1 MKIKEKPH
9 KKFEYFLSNPLHNI
23 DNDIGINIIHKSEEI
38 EIPPN
43 IPPATG
49 VIYFKNLF
57 VLNNLN
63 KIKILI
69 NLLKINLSVPLSA
82 RILLDN

>member
-1 MKIKEKPH
+1 M
-9 KKFEYFLSNPLHNI
+9 
-23 DNDIGINIIHKSEEI
+23 EEI
-38 EIPPN
+38 DSPPI

-49 VIYFKNLF
+49 VMYFKNLL
-57 VLNNLN
+57 VLKTLN

>member
-1 MKIKEKPH
+1 M
-9 KKFEYFLSNPLHNI
+9 EYFLSNPLHNI
-23 DNDIGINIIHKSEEI
+23 DKDNGIKIIHKEEEI
-38 EIPPN
+38 ERPPI

-49 VIYFKNLF
+49 VIYFKNLL

>member
-1 MKIKEKPH
+1 MK
-9 KKFEYFLSNPLHNI
+9 
-23 DNDIGINIIHKSEEI
+23 IIHKYEEI
-38 EIPPN
+38 ESPPN

-49 VIYFKNLF
+49 VMYFKNLL

-82 RILLDN
+82 RILLDI

>member
-23 DNDIGINIIHKSEEI
+23 DKDIGINIIHKEEEI

-43 IPPATG
+43 IPPDTG
-49 VIYFKNLF
+49 VIYFKNLLF
-57 VLNNLN
+57 LNNLN

-82 RILLDN
+82 RILIDN

>member
-1 MKIKEKPH
+1 MK
-9 KKFEYFLSNPLHNI
+9 
-23 DNDIGINIIHKSEEI
+23 IIHKSEEI
-38 EIPPN
+38 ESPPI

-49 VIYFKNLF
+49 IMYFNNLL

-69 NLLKINLSVPLSA
+69 NLLEINLSVPLSA
-82 RILLDN
+82 RILLVN

>member
-1 MKIKEKPH
+1 MKIKENPH
-9 KKFEYFLSNPLHNI
+9 KKFEYFLSNPRHTI
-23 DNDIGINIIHKSEEI
+23 DNDIGIKHIHKLEEI
-38 EIPPN
+38 ENPPI

-69 NLLKINLSVPLSA
+69 NFLKINLSVPLSA
-82 RILLDN
+82 RI